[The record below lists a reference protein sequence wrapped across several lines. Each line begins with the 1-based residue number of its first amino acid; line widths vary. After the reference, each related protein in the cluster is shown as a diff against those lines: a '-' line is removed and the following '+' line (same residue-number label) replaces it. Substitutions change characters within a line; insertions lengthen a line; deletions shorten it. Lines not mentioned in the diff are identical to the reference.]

1 MVPKQDIYWMEPNRT
16 LVFGRIDNTPEPS
29 IMMHDHPTFPRSLL
43 KTISNRFFFLVPN
56 TFD

>member
-43 KTISNRFFFLVPN
+43 KTNSNRFCFPIVDF
-56 TFD
+56 